1 MRQPK
6 KLTPETIIK
15 RAVKQYLLIKGWYIF
30 PILQGLGAKRGISD
44 FYAIKGGRGI
54 WMEIKTPKGKQ
65 SDYQIE
71 FQREIESHGGEYLVI
86 RDVQEL
92 IDMGL

>member
-1 MRQPK
+1 MPRKVTQETAIK
-6 KLTPETIIK
+6 KM
-15 RAVKQYLLIKGWYIF
+15 VKEYLMIKGWF
-30 PILQGLGAKRGISD
+30 VFSILQGLGAKRGISD

-54 WMEIKTPKGKQ
+54 WMEIKTPKGRQ
-65 SDYQIE
+65 SDYQIQ
-71 FQREIESHGGEYLVI
+71 FQADIEAHGGEYMIV